1 LFWEENKVENKVC
14 AGAFSILRRHSR
26 AGGNLLPS
34 GYPSAVGVG
43 GGSRLRGND
52 GAGCAS
58 QPYFQPYFSSQNN
71 LSSKWFRMIFLNLIT
86 LFFCHR
92 FRRVRNVLVGY

>member
-1 LFWEENKVENKVC
+1 VTALLRLFWEENKVENKAC
-14 AGAFSILRRHSR
+14 TGAFSIPRRHSR
-26 AGGNLLPS
+26 A
-34 GYPSAVGVG
+34 A
-43 GGSRLRGND
+43 
-52 GAGCAS
+52 CAS